1 MDTPRKAQRTKG
13 NICFQ
18 SIIYIYGNFEGS
30 KEGSY
35 GETGSL
41 ERNLLLQ
48 GHLPLNRDQRKW
60 YCNYCWELKKR
71 GKKKWWQS
79 GRQRKK
85 IDNWSLPLDL
95 VQDFGHERFLS
106 HTYHHICGPVSDQ
119 NVWILNH
126 WIWLDL
132 TMTLHLEPA
141 STSGNI
147 SSCEVPYVSPELL
160 AFWLGCT
167 WRIIPWLVSGW

>member
-1 MDTPRKAQRTKG
+1 MEVQIIDICYFCIYLTSSQMDTPRKAQRTKG

-71 GKKKWWQS
+71 GKKK
-79 GRQRKK
+79 
-85 IDNWSLPLDL
+85 
-95 VQDFGHERFLS
+95 
-106 HTYHHICGPVSDQ
+106 
-119 NVWILNH
+119 
-126 WIWLDL
+126 
-132 TMTLHLEPA
+132 
-141 STSGNI
+141 
-147 SSCEVPYVSPELL
+147 
-160 AFWLGCT
+160 
-167 WRIIPWLVSGW
+167 